1 VEELGTAIID
11 KRGKMAKIVGGMR
24 CGNPTRLMRLATVVP
39 HTNCVIVKGRT
50 GRERMGWQLY
60 KTVLYTEIY
69 TARKM

>member
-39 HTNCVIVKGRT
+39 HTNCVIIVLRQ
-50 GRERMGWQLY
+50 RENRKRKDGMATVQDGALY
-60 KTVLYTEIY
+60 
-69 TARKM
+69 